1 MKTKLIIGLSVAA
14 VVIIG
19 AGIFIGFQISTGKY
33 NERIKS
39 AESKAKEH
47 ERREKEAIARADSFK
62 VVHEQIME
70 TAQRR
75 EVYIDSMLAEI
86 ELFGKKIVFIRE
98 YKNDSIIGSID
109 LSRQHKLFTEWL
121 AAAKENNNN

>member
-19 AGIFIGFQISTGKY
+19 TGIFIGFQISTGKY

-47 ERREKEAIARADSFK
+47 ERREKEAIARADSLQQLHLKSLAIANRQTVF
-62 VVHEQIME
+62 
-70 TAQRR
+70 A
-75 EVYIDSMLAEI
+75 DSVIQSLNK
-86 ELFGKKIVFIRE
+86 FGNRIVLIRE
-98 YKNDSIIGSID
+98 YENDSIVGSLD
-109 LSRQHKLFTEWL
+109 LSRQLKLFTEWRN
-121 AAAKENNNN
+121 AAEDGNAN